1 MNWILDHIPDLLA
14 ASGDHLQ
21 LALIPVVVGLVL
33 SLPLGWVANRWTVAR
48 AIMVPVSGL
57 LYTIPSLA
65 LFVMMPLLLGTKILD
80 PINVQAALTVYTV
93 ALLVRSIA
101 DALAAVPESVVQ
113 AASAMGYRTAGRFFA
128 VELPL
133 AVPVLVAGVRVA
145 AVSNISLV
153 AVGQI
158 IGVGG
163 LGYFLLHGAQTSP
176 PNFQEII
183 AGIALIVVLALI
195 VDGLLALAGR
205 ALTPW
210 TRQQVGRAG
219 GGRRSRAV
227 VVK

>member
-1 MNWILDHIPDLLA
+1 MNWVLDHIPELLS

-21 LALIPVVVGLVL
+21 LALLPVAVGLVV
-33 SLPLGWVANRWTVAR
+33 SLPLGWVANRWRVAR
-48 AIMVPVSGL
+48 AILVPVSGL

-65 LFVMMPLLLGTKILD
+65 LFVIMPLVLGTRILD

-101 DALAAVPESVVQ
+101 DALAAVPESVIA
-113 AASAMGYRTAGRFFA
+113 AASAMGYRTGGRFFA

-133 AVPVLVAGVRVA
+133 AVPVLIAGVRVA

-163 LGYFLLHGAQTSP
+163 LGFFLLHGAQSSP
-176 PNFQEII
+176 PNYQEIV
-183 AGIALIVVLALI
+183 AGIVLIVLLALV
-195 VDGLLALAGR
+195 VDGLLAFAGR
-205 ALTPW
+205 AMTPW
-210 TRQQVGRAG
+210 ARKRAG
-219 GGRRSRAV
+219 V
-227 VVK
+227 VAR